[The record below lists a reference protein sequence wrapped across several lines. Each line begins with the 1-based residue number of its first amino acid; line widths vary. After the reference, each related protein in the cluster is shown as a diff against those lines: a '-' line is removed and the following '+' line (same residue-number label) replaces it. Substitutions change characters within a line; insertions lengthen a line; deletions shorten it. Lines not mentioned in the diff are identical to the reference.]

1 MKKYHSISSR
11 FLLWTVPLLLISLAV
26 MTGIIYVIEQGNQ
39 KNATIA
45 IGQQATEQTAVALEN
60 WIADQVRIVQ
70 MIASQNLVIAACKDP
85 GNPEAVTAAQTY
97 VQSIHN
103 QFPYYE
109 NVPLFAKMAGGKTA
123 DIQTPNGIKQ
133 VGDGQIF
140 VDTVGSKTIGKGGP
154 SLSYVKAVF
163 SGKDYFISQVYPS
176 LLRGNPIFVI
186 AAPVKD
192 ETGQLIGVAAIAPQ
206 MSFFTDIFVSKIA
219 IGKTGYLFFIDDRGM
234 MLAHRDK
241 SLILNKEVREK
252 WGTLIDRILSGDK
265 LIEASN
271 NGSPRFYITRMIQI
285 PDEKILHK
293 WVMVFGQDQEEV
305 MASSSHFLKILSLIS
320 LILLACFCAGLY
332 FLCRMIVV
340 NPVNQTML
348 AIKDIAQGE
357 GDLTKRLNASSRNEI
372 GELSRWFNVFIERL
386 QTIVRKISATSGAI
400 DSSSTLLSRISES
413 LLNDSG
419 ATSSMAASVTGASEE
434 MNTNLAS
441 VVQSMEDASANAHMV
456 ASAAEEINS
465 TIHGISQNAE
475 KARDVSRDAVNQAG
489 EASKNMAD
497 LGTAVDKIGKVTETI
512 TDISDQTNLLSL
524 NATIEAA
531 RAGEAGKGFAV
542 VANEIKELA
551 KQTASATLEIKT
563 LIEAVQNTT
572 GKTGDDITRISEVI
586 SGVNETVGSIAV
598 AVEEQTATTSE
609 IATNITQTSESIRI
623 VNETVNQSS
632 ALASNIAGDI
642 AQVSTASR
650 NIEDNS
656 RNIEQYA
663 QELMQHSTELNE
675 IVSGFKV

>member
-1 MKKYHSISSR
+1 MKKLHSISSR
-11 FLLWTVPLLLISLAV
+11 FLLWTVPLLFISLAA

-45 IGQQATEQTAVALEN
+45 IGQQATEQTSVALEN

-70 MIASQNLVIAACKDP
+70 MIAGQSVVIAACKDP
-85 GNPEAVTAAQTY
+85 GNPEAVTAAQAY
-97 VQSIHN
+97 AQSIHK

-109 NVPLFAKMAGGKTA
+109 NVPLFAKMADGKTA
-123 DIQTPNGIKQ
+123 DIQTKNGIKP

-140 VDTVGSKTIGKGGP
+140 VDTVDTKTIGKGGP
-154 SLSYVKAVF
+154 NLSYVKAVF

-192 ETGQLIGVAAIAPQ
+192 DAGKLIGVAAIAPQ
-206 MSFFTDIFVSKIA
+206 MSFFTDIFVSQIA

-241 SLILNKEVREK
+241 SLILNKDVREK
-252 WGTLIDRILSGDK
+252 WGGLIDQILSGDK
-265 LIEASN
+265 LIEASD
-271 NGSPRFYITRMIQI
+271 NGSQRFYITRMIKI

-293 WVMVFGQDQEEV
+293 WYMVFGQNQKEV
-305 MASSSHFLKILSLIS
+305 MASSAHFLKILSLIS

-357 GDLTKRLNASSRNEI
+357 GDLTKRLDMSSKNEI

-386 QTIVRKISATSGAI
+386 QTIVQKIAATSSAI
-400 DSSSTLLSRISES
+400 DSNSNLLSEISES

-434 MNTNLAS
+434 MNTNLAN
-441 VVQSMEDASANAHMV
+441 VVRAMEDSSANANMV

-465 TIHGISQNAE
+465 TIQGISQNAE
-475 KARDVSRDAVNQAG
+475 KARDVSKDAVNQAG

-551 KQTASATLEIKT
+551 KQTAGATLEIKT

-586 SGVNETVGSIAV
+586 SGVNETVGAIAV

-609 IATNITQTSESIRI
+609 IATNITQTSESIRM

-642 AQVSTASR
+642 AQVSTASQS
-650 NIEDNS
+650 IEDNS

-663 QELMQHSTELNE
+663 QELTQHSTELNE
-675 IVSGFKV
+675 IVSSFKV